1 MKIIKSVSEM
11 QSFSRKL
18 RKEGKTIGV
27 VPTMG
32 CLHEGHLSLVDMARS
47 RGADAVVVTI
57 FVNPTQ
63 FGPGEDFEKYPRNFE
78 RDRQLCEAGKAD
90 AVFAPSPE
98 EMYPENASTWVT
110 EELLSK
116 GLCGR
121 SRPGHFRGVGTV
133 VAKLFNATLPDMA
146 VFGQKDA
153 QQVAV
158 IKRMA
163 RDLNFP
169 LEIIV
174 APIVREKDGL
184 ALSSRNKYL
193 SPDER
198 KRAPSISQA
207 LFSASRD
214 IKDGK
219 LNIEEIIN
227 RIKNEISASGGKID
241 YLEAVDADTLQP
253 ANKKEGGILLAA
265 AVFFG
270 TTRLIDNVV
279 IE

>member
-11 QSFSRKL
+11 QSFSKKL
-18 RKEGKTIGV
+18 RKEGKTIGI

-32 CLHEGHLSLVDMARS
+32 CLHEGHLSLIDMARF
-47 RGADAVVVTI
+47 RADAVVVTI
-57 FVNPTQ
+57 FVNPAQ

-121 SRPGHFRGVGTV
+121 SRPGHFRGVSTV

-158 IKRMA
+158 IKRMV

-198 KRAPSISQA
+198 KRALSISQA

-214 IKDGK
+214 IKGGK
-219 LNIEEIIN
+219 LNLEEVIN
-227 RIKNEISASGGKID
+227 RIKSEISASGGKID
-241 YLEAVDADTLQP
+241 YLEAVDTDTLKP
-253 ANKKEGGILLAA
+253 VNKKEGGILLAA
-265 AVFFG
+265 RG
-270 TTRLIDNVV
+270 
-279 IE
+279 